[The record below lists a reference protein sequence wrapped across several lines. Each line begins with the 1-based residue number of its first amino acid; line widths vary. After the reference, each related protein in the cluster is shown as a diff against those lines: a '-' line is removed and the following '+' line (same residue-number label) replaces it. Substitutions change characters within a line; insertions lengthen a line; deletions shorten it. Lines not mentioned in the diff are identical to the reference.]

1 MTAHL
6 GHDGISILVLD
17 VAEGHLCAL
26 MLVELEVWVIGVG
39 DLVQGGYI
47 IGLDQKTLLSQTRS
61 MSILTLALDNEPCDA
76 HCGVCGHL

>member
-17 VAEGHLCAL
+17 VAEGHLGAL

-39 DLVQGGYI
+39 DLVQGGYSI
-47 IGLDQKTLLSQTRS
+47 ELDKKNTSLTDEEHEH
-61 MSILTLALDNEPCDA
+61 TLALDNEPCDA